1 MAQMRRMSKEAMN
14 LWAAKMGKKDEKL
27 TEKEIQS
34 AAETFVKAIKDS
46 EKKKKVQFN
55 TIALAKSQTHV
66 LAEQDLTPQLKAKV
80 DNFNR
85 FERGMKKTEAS
96 TARIKA
102 QVTKQF

>member
-14 LWAAKMGKKDEKL
+14 LWAARMGKKDEKL

-46 EKKKKVQFN
+46 EKKKKTQFDPV
-55 TIALAKSQTHV
+55 ALTKSHAHV

-80 DNFNR
+80 ENFNR
-85 FERGMKKTEAS
+85 FERGIKKTEAAK
-96 TARIKA
+96 ARIKA
-102 QVTKQF
+102 QVTKEF